1 MIGDKLRPIRDCIKG
16 LQLPLPGVSSAFNAR
31 RQEEAM
37 STATTVERYLG
48 SQHLPFEVIAHPRS
62 STSLR
67 AARAAD
73 IPPRQLVKGVLL
85 EAEGQYLLAVLPAAR
100 HLRLMELKRH
110 LDRDIGMATEQEVSM
125 VFRDCD
131 PGAVPALGLAYGVE
145 TVWDDSVLYLD
156 DLYFEAGDHE
166 HLVHMR
172 TRDYMDMLRHCAHGS
187 FSEPI

>member
-1 MIGDKLRPIRDCIKG
+1 M
-16 LQLPLPGVSSAFNAR
+16 A
-31 RQEEAM
+31 
-37 STATTVERYLG
+37 TATTVERYLG
-48 SQHLPFEVIAHPRS
+48 TQHLPYEVIAHTKA

-67 AARAAD
+67 AARAAA
-73 IPPRQLVKGVLL
+73 IPPKQLVKGILL
-85 EAEGQYLLAVLPAAR
+85 EVEGQYLLAVLPAAR
-100 HLRLMELKRH
+100 HLRLGELRRH
-110 LDRDIGMATEQEVSM
+110 LDRDIGMATEHEVSM

-145 TVWDDSVLYLD
+145 TIWDDSVMYLD

-172 TRDYMDMLRHCAHGS
+172 ARDYMDMMRCCAHGS

>member
-1 MIGDKLRPIRDCIKG
+1 M
-16 LQLPLPGVSSAFNAR
+16 A
-31 RQEEAM
+31 
-37 STATTVERYLG
+37 TATTVARYLG
-48 SQHLPFEVIAHPRS
+48 LQRLPYEVIPHKRTS
-62 STSLR
+62 GSLR
-67 AARAAD
+67 SARAAA

-85 EAEGQYLLAVLPAAR
+85 EVEGQYMLAVLPSAR
-100 HLRLMELKRH
+100 HLHLGELRRQ
-110 LDRDIGMATEQEVSM
+110 LDRDLAMATEHEVTM

-145 TVWDDSVLYLD
+145 TIWDESLGYLD

-172 TRDYMDMLRHCAHGS
+172 TRDYMELMRCCAHGS